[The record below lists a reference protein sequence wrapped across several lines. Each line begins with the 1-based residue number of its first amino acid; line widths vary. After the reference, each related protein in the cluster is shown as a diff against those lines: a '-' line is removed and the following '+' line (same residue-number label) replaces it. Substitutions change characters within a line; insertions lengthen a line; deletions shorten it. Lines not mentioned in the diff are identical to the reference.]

1 MKKVIKIILFLMIS
15 IFSLAALKDGSYYVE
30 GRSVAG
36 WQPFLKLTVKNEKII
51 GAQYDRKNTQSQLLS
66 IDQSNNDSFKDKN
79 GISFRDVS
87 FSLTRSLIKTQDV
100 NAIEDSRVPELTH
113 EFKTMMKFLIE
124 KANSGTTGN
133 FTM

>member
-51 GAQYDRKNTQSQLLS
+51 GAQYDRKNAQGQLLS
-66 IDQSNNDSFKDKN
+66 IDQN
-79 GISFRDVS
+79 GISFREAS
-87 FSLTRSLIKTQDV
+87 FALSRSLIKTQDA
-100 NAIEDSRVPELTH
+100 NTIEDSKNPELTR
-113 EFKTMMKFLIE
+113 EFKSMANFLIE
-124 KANSGTTGN
+124 KANSGATGN

>member
-51 GAQYDRKNTQSQLLS
+51 GAQYDRKNAQGQLLS
-66 IDQSNNDSFKDKN
+66 IDQS
-79 GISFRDVS
+79 GISFRDAS
-87 FSLTRSLIKTQDV
+87 FALSRSLIKTQDA
-100 NAIEDSRVPELTH
+100 NTIEDSKIPELTR
-113 EFKTMMKFLIE
+113 EFKTMANFLIE
-124 KANSGTTGN
+124 KANSGATGN

>member
-1 MKKVIKIILFLMIS
+1 MKKIIRIVLFLIIS
-15 IFSLAALKDGSYYVE
+15 IFSLAALKDGSYCVE
-30 GRSVAG
+30 GKFVDG
-36 WQPFLKLTVKNEKII
+36 WQPFLKLIVKNEKII
-51 GAQYDRKNTQSQLLS
+51 GAQYDRKNAQSQIFS
-66 IDQSNNDSFKDKN
+66 IDQSGNESFKDKN

-100 NAIEDSRVPELTH
+100 NAIEDSRVPELTR

-124 KANSGTTGN
+124 KANLGTTGN

>member
-51 GAQYDRKNTQSQLLS
+51 GAQYDRKNAQGQLLS
-66 IDQSNNDSFKDKN
+66 IDQS
-79 GISFRDVS
+79 GISFRDAS
-87 FSLTRSLIKTQDV
+87 FALSRSLIKTQDA
-100 NAIEDSRVPELTH
+100 NTIEDSKIPEVTR
-113 EFKTMMKFLIE
+113 EFKTMANFLIE

>member
-51 GAQYDRKNTQSQLLS
+51 GAQYDRKNAQGQLLS
-66 IDQSNNDSFKDKN
+66 IDKS
-79 GISFRDVS
+79 GISFRDAS
-87 FSLTRSLIKTQDV
+87 FALSRSLIKTQDA
-100 NAIEDSRVPELTH
+100 NTIEDSKIPEVTR
-113 EFKTMMKFLIE
+113 EFKTMANFLIE

>member
-51 GAQYDRKNTQSQLLS
+51 GAQYDRKNAQGQLLS
-66 IDQSNNDSFKDKN
+66 IDQS
-79 GISFRDVS
+79 GISFRDAS
-87 FSLTRSLIKTQDV
+87 FALSRSLIKTQDV

-124 KANSGTTGN
+124 KANSGATGN

>member
-51 GAQYDRKNTQSQLLS
+51 GAKYDRKNAQGQLLS
-66 IDQSNNDSFKDKN
+66 IDQS
-79 GISFRDVS
+79 GISFRDAS
-87 FSLTRSLIKTQDV
+87 FALSRSLIKTQDA
-100 NAIEDSRVPELTH
+100 NTIEDSKIPEVTR
-113 EFKTMMKFLIE
+113 EFKTMANFLIE
-124 KANSGTTGN
+124 KANSGATGN

>member
-51 GAQYDRKNTQSQLLS
+51 GAQYDRKNAQGQLLS
-66 IDQSNNDSFKDKN
+66 IDQN
-79 GISFRDVS
+79 GISFRDAS
-87 FSLTRSLIKTQDV
+87 FALSRSLIKTQDV
-100 NAIEDSRVPELTH
+100 NTIEDSQIPDVTR
-113 EFKTMMKFLIE
+113 EFKTMANFLIE

>member
-51 GAQYDRKNTQSQLLS
+51 GAQYDRKNAQGQLLS
-66 IDQSNNDSFKDKN
+66 IDQS
-79 GISFRDVS
+79 GISFRDAS
-87 FSLTRSLIKTQDV
+87 FALSRSLNFLEMNIK
-100 NAIEDSRVPELTH
+100 I
-113 EFKTMMKFLIE
+113 I
-124 KANSGTTGN
+124 
-133 FTM
+133 

>member
-51 GAQYDRKNTQSQLLS
+51 GAQYDRKNAQGQLLS
-66 IDQSNNDSFKDKN
+66 IDQN
-79 GISFRDVS
+79 GISFREAS
-87 FSLTRSLIKTQDV
+87 FALSRSLIKTQDA
-100 NAIEDSRVPELTH
+100 NTIEDSKIPELTR
-113 EFKTMMKFLIE
+113 EFKTMANFLIE
-124 KANSGTTGN
+124 KANSGATGN

>member
-1 MKKVIKIILFLMIS
+1 MKKVIRIILFLMIS

-30 GRSVAG
+30 CKPVDG
-36 WQPFLKLTVKNEKII
+36 WQPFLKLIIKNE
-51 GAQYDRKNTQSQLLS
+51 RKNTQSQLLS
-66 IDQSNNDSFKDKN
+66 IDPSNNDSFKDKN

>member
-51 GAQYDRKNTQSQLLS
+51 GAQYDRKNAQGQLLS
-66 IDQSNNDSFKDKN
+66 IDQS
-79 GISFRDVS
+79 GISFRDAS
-87 FSLTRSLIKTQDV
+87 FALSRSLIKTQDV
-100 NAIEDSRVPELTH
+100 NTIEDSQIPDVTR
-113 EFKTMMKFLIE
+113 EFKTMANFLIE

>member
-51 GAQYDRKNTQSQLLS
+51 GAQYDRKNAQGQLLS
-66 IDQSNNDSFKDKN
+66 IDQS
-79 GISFRDVS
+79 GISFRDAS
-87 FSLTRSLIKTQDV
+87 FALSRSLIKTQDA
-100 NAIEDSRVPELTH
+100 NTIEDSKIPEVTR
-113 EFKTMMKFLIE
+113 EFKTMANFLIE
-124 KANSGTTGN
+124 KANSGATGN

>member
-1 MKKVIKIILFLMIS
+1 MKKVIRIILFFMIS

-30 GRSVAG
+30 CKPVDG
-36 WQPFLKLTVKNEKII
+36 WQPFLKLIIKNEKII
-51 GAQYDRKNTQSQLLS
+51 GAQYDRKNTQNQLLS
-66 IDQSNNDSFKDKN
+66 IDPSNNDSFKDKN

>member
-66 IDQSNNDSFKDKN
+66 IDPSNNDSFKDKN